1 MKNGFVIE
9 YNIRGEDGRIYPN
22 VVMSSKQFGQEVF
35 DDLTEGEKAGT
46 VSVDKN
52 LEGIQFEF
60 DVPVKYDRVFV
71 ILPE

>member
-9 YNIRGEDGRIYPN
+9 FNVRGDNGSFYPN
-22 VVMSSKQFGQEVF
+22 VVMTSKSFGQEIF

-52 LEGIQFEF
+52 LEGIQSEF
-60 DVPVKYDRVFV
+60 DVPVKYDRAFV
-71 ILPE
+71 ILP